1 MSRGHSRGCY
11 NAGTGFSPPRVPASA
26 VWATGRRPYRKIM
39 DNIGR
44 FLMIGGIVLFVV
56 GGLVFL
62 AAKVGIPFGRLP
74 GDIRIERDGFSF
86 YFPLGSSILI
96 SIVFTIV
103 INVVLRLLKK

>member
-1 MSRGHSRGCY
+1 ME
-11 NAGTGFSPPRVPASA
+11 
-26 VWATGRRPYRKIM
+26 
-39 DNIGR
+39 NIGR
-44 FLMIGGIVLFVV
+44 YLMIGGVVLFVV

-62 AAKVGIPFGRLP
+62 AAKFGLPFGRLP

-96 SIVFTIV
+96 SIVLTIV

>member
-1 MSRGHSRGCY
+1 ME
-11 NAGTGFSPPRVPASA
+11 
-26 VWATGRRPYRKIM
+26 
-39 DNIGR
+39 NIGR
-44 FLMIGGIVLFVV
+44 YLMIGGVVLFVV

-62 AAKVGIPFGRLP
+62 AARFGIPFGRLP

-96 SIVFTIV
+96 SIVLTII